1 MAGTEE
7 PMWGDLVL
15 EIRDISLSLGATT
28 VLRNLSLDVGDGE
41 VVAIHG
47 PSGSGKSTLLR
58 VIAGLIAPDAG
69 HILLDGAVI
78 DDVPTHRRD
87 IGLVF
92 QDEQLFAHRSVNRN
106 IEFGLRMRHWKQ
118 SDRAVRVREML
129 ELVGLAG
136 FGERRVTDL
145 SGGEAKR
152 VALVRTLAP
161 FPKIV
166 LLDEPLTGL
175 DRPLH
180 DQLAKELGRL
190 LRVTGTSALLVT
202 HDHEEAEVIAD
213 RVVSLTRP
221 S

>member
-1 MAGTEE
+1 MAGRSE
-7 PMWGDLVL
+7 PMCGDLVL
-15 EIRDISLSLGATT
+15 ELRDISLSFGATK

-41 VVAIHG
+41 VVAILG

-58 VIAGLIAPDAG
+58 VIAGLIAPDEG

-92 QDEQLFAHRSVNRN
+92 QDEQLFPHRSVSRN
-106 IEFGLRMRHWKQ
+106 IEFGLRMRHWEHA
-118 SDRAVRVREML
+118 DRAVRVQEML

-161 FPKIV
+161 SPKIV

-180 DQLAKELGRL
+180 DQLARELGRL
-190 LRVTGTSALLVT
+190 LRLTGTCALLVT

-213 RVVSLTRP
+213 RVVSLTGP
-221 S
+221 D

>member
-1 MAGTEE
+1 
-7 PMWGDLVL
+7 MWGDLVL
-15 EIRDISLSLGATT
+15 EIRDISLSFGAIT

-41 VVAIHG
+41 VVAILG

-58 VIAGLIAPDAG
+58 VIAGLIAPDEG

-92 QDEQLFAHRSVNRN
+92 QDEQLFPHRSVNRN

-118 SDRAVRVREML
+118 SDRAVRVQEML

-136 FGERRVTDL
+136 FGERHVTDL

-180 DQLAKELGRL
+180 DQLAKELFRL

-202 HDHEEAEVIAD
+202 HDHDEAEVIAD

>member
-69 HILLDGAVI
+69 HILLDAAVI

>member
-1 MAGTEE
+1 M
-7 PMWGDLVL
+7 L
-15 EIRDISLSLGATT
+15 ELRDISLSFGVTT

-41 VVAIHG
+41 VVAILG

-58 VIAGLIAPDAG
+58 VIAGLIAPDEG
-69 HILLDGAVI
+69 HVLLDGAAI

-92 QDEQLFAHRSVNRN
+92 QDEQLFPHRSVRRN

-118 SDRAVRVREML
+118 ADRAVRVQEML
-129 ELVGLAG
+129 ELVGLSG

-161 FPKIV
+161 SPKIV

-180 DQLAKELGRL
+180 DQVAKDLGRL

-202 HDHEEAEVIAD
+202 HDHEEAAVIAD
-213 RVVSLTRP
+213 RVVSLAGP
-221 S
+221 D

>member
-41 VVAIHG
+41 VVAILG

>member
-41 VVAIHG
+41 VVAILG

-87 IGLVF
+87 IGLVL

>member
-1 MAGTEE
+1 MAGHEE
-7 PMWGDLVL
+7 WTCGGLVL
-15 EIRDISLSLGATT
+15 ELRDISLSFGSTT

-41 VVAIHG
+41 VVAILG

-58 VIAGLIAPDAG
+58 VIAGLTAPDEG
-69 HILLDGAVI
+69 HVLLDGTVI

-92 QDEQLFAHRSVNRN
+92 QDEQLFPHRSVNRN

-118 SDRAVRVREML
+118 PDRAARVREML
-129 ELVGLAG
+129 ELVGLAE

-152 VALVRTLAP
+152 IALVRTLAP
-161 FPKIV
+161 SPKIV

-202 HDHEEAEVIAD
+202 HDHEEADAIAD
-213 RVVSLTRP
+213 RVVSLPVWT
-221 S
+221 